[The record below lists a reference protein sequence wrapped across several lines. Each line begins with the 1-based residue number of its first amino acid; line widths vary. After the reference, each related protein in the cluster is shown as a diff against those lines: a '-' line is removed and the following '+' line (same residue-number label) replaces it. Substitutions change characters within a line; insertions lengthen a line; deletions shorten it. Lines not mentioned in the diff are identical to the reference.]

1 MPLERATPAEY
12 EHSWTLWTS
21 LLRGDGRLALSA
33 SHLGRAFRLAFSP
46 LSHAYTDAELA
57 EEQLS
62 DEPEIYCEDVLIN
75 FSDFAGDSEM
85 YSCVVSVRVFPCFA

>member
-1 MPLERATPAEY
+1 MPFTADLPWDPFFFEV
-12 EHSWTLWTS
+12 
-21 LLRGDGRLALSA
+21 RGDGRLSLSA

-85 YSCVVSVRVFPCFA
+85 YSCDVSVRVFACFA

>member
-1 MPLERATPAEY
+1 MPLERATLARY
-12 EHSWTLWTS
+12 EHS
-21 LLRGDGRLALSA
+21 
-33 SHLGRAFRLAFSP
+33 
-46 LSHAYTDAELA
+46 LSHAYADAELA

-85 YSCVVSVRVFPCFA
+85 CSSIVSVRVFACVA